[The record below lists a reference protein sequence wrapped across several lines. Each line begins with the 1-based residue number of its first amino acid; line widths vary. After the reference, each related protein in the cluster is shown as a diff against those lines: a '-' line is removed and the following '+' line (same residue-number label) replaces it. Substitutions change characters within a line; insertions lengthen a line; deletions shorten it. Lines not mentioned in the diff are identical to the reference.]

1 MEGIEKIKS
10 FSEEYASKQLVYIFD
25 EADVADFV
33 NFLKKIK
40 DFAKLSAD
48 KRHTILIDLAF
59 YKSQIQKFE
68 AQVRSAK
75 EKEKLKITQDAMKR
89 AKMVGVKVTENTITE
104 FLEKSSNYENLVELH
119 SLAESWKDYMSDIYF
134 MCQQTNKII
143 GEFN

>member
-1 MEGIEKIKS
+1 MEGIDKIKS
-10 FSEEYASKQLVYIFD
+10 FNEDYIKKQLVYLFD
-25 EADVADFV
+25 ESDVDDFIV
-33 NFLKKIK
+33 FIKRIK

-48 KRHTILIDLAF
+48 RRHTILIDLAF

-75 EKEKLKITQDAMKR
+75 EKERLKLMQEAMKR
-89 AKMVGVKVTENTITE
+89 AKAVGVKVTENTITE
-104 FLEKSSNYENLVELH
+104 FLERNANYENLTELH
-119 SLAESWKDYMSDIYF
+119 HLAESWKDYMSDVYF